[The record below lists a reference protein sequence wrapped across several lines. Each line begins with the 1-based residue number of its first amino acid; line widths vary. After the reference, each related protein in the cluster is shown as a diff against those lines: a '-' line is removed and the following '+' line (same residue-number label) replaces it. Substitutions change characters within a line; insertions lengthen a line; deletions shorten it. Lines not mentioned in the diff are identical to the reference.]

1 MELTIGLIIGTSI
14 ILALL
19 CGILSVYYYR
29 HAKKLS
35 SMIWGLIGVALLCL
49 AGFFIWVVWFGL

>member
-29 HAKKLS
+29 YAKKLS